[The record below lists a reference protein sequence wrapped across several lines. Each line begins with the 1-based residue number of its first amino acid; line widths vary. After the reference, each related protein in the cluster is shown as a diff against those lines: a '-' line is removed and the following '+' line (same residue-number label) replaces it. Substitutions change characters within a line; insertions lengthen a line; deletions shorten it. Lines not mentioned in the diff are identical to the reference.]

1 VRACVR
7 CSRVVSSC
15 GAVHTLAESYQ
26 SRDSSARSGT
36 LGTRE
41 YRAGLCGI
49 RYQAKET
56 AVPACRARRCQD
68 GVLLRCNRA
77 DSGRRRKPSQIAGR
91 HRKQSWDLTRR
102 DCRTSRR
109 GFSIKLTSTR
119 RKVLRIAFRILRSRR
134 AYHHAPERNSPFLAV
149 PRRHRGTIERTRSG
163 DEIDEV
169 SRGTAPIEDE

>member
-1 VRACVR
+1 MRACVR
-7 CSRVVSSC
+7 PSLAGCFFLRR

-26 SRDSSARSGT
+26 SRDSSARSST

-77 DSGRRRKPSQIAGR
+77 DSGRRRKRSQIAGR
-91 HRKQSWDLTRR
+91 RRKQSWDLTRR
-102 DCRTSRR
+102 GCRTSRR

-119 RKVLRIAFRILRSRR
+119 RKVLRIAFHESPEVGSPITTRLDGRNSRR
-134 AYHHAPERNSPFLAV
+134 YSP
-149 PRRHRGTIERTRSG
+149 
-163 DEIDEV
+163 
-169 SRGTAPIEDE
+169 